1 MARQSLAAIPPVA
14 AAVLAMRQRTL
25 TEAARWLASSRK
37 STGWRGDGVADD
49 VGAAMLGRSS
59 PVTERLLDPQV
70 ATVQGM
76 APEGTVFD
84 AVIPLVRRW
93 KLVLRLPLGAGIVG
107 AALALTLPSIYT
119 ARTTF
124 VPAVSGATPSLPGGV
139 AALATQFGLNFGSGT
154 SLSPD
159 FF

>member
-70 ATVQGM
+70 ATVQGTTTE
-76 APEGTVFD
+76 ATVFD
-84 AVIPLVRRW
+84 AVIPLVRLVRRW
-93 KLVLRLPLGAGIVG
+93 KAVLVARVRLARSSFRLVS
-107 AALALTLPSIYT
+107 LAVLVARRPPSMRLLVVNNIPSPSDVSLFT
-119 ARTTF
+119 AVARH
-124 VPAVSGATPSLPGGV
+124 PGV
-139 AALATQFGLNFGSGT
+139 
-154 SLSPD
+154 
-159 FF
+159 